1 MRTQAQK
8 QKKSHYI
15 ASVRPKRG
23 TKAAEGFYESWGQ
36 INRFFYFVLH
46 LVGHTDEAAERA
58 HKALVDIEDDEV
70 KKQGMIEEWKKRVSA
85 TQTLRENRQFFVEVI
100 FIRHV
105 ENFLNYLSSLLY
117 EIFTQRPETLRSSDK
132 IEVAS
137 VLRHDSV
144 ESIVRDLAERKVEAL
159 SYSSFTDLVEFF
171 NERFNLQL
179 ATTDE
184 IQQISESIEIRN
196 ISVHNRCV
204 INKRFI
210 SRVHISGEQI
220 GKKRNLYSNDLDRL
234 VPMLARLV
242 KTIDRAAS
250 SKLRL
255 RGVRFAKQ
263 VTQRGCNIAVN
274 PTRANDAP
282 AG

>member
-1 MRTQAQK
+1 MPGKNQN
-8 QKKSHYI
+8 KSRSI
-15 ASVRPKRG
+15 AIVSPKRG
-23 TKAAEGFYESWGQ
+23 TKAAEGFYESWSQ
-36 INRFFYFVLH
+36 IHRFFNFVLH
-46 LVGHTDEAAERA
+46 LVGHTDFAAEHA
-58 HKALVDIEDDEV
+58 HKVLVETESDEV
-70 KKQGMIEEWKKRVSA
+70 KKQEMIEGWKKRVSA
-85 TQTLRENRQFFVEVI
+85 TQALRENRQFFVEVI
-100 FIRHV
+100 FVRHV

-159 SYSSFTDLVEFF
+159 SYSSFADLVEFF
-171 NERFNLQL
+171 QERFNLQL

-184 IQQISESIEIRN
+184 IRQISEAIEIRN

-204 INKRFI
+204 INKRHV
-210 SRVHISGEQI
+210 SRVHISDEQI
-220 GKKRNLYSNDLDRL
+220 GRRRDLYSTDLDRL
-234 VPMLARLV
+234 VPMLAQLV
-242 KTIDRAAS
+242 KTIDRAAA

-263 VTQRGCNIAVN
+263 GTQSRGNTKLIR
-274 PTRANDAP
+274 TGANDTP